1 MTRPAWEVLARRT
14 GLFWPLQ
21 LGGWT
26 LFGAGMLAAGLS
38 LAPFPEA
45 LLLKVPLTVL
55 GFAVSLGLRA
65 IYRGL
70 ERWRLFPAAPGPAAA
85 SVAVALLVSCASAA
99 GWMAAYHLF
108 LAMVAGWRRGAFSW
122 HDSFAGFPDLTNTIY
137 YSFVLIAWSG
147 LYFGVQAYVSLLS
160 ERDRAARTEALAQE
174 ARLKALR
181 LQLNPHFLF
190 NTLNAI
196 STLVVESRA
205 EEANRMLGRLAAF
218 LRTTLD
224 RTDEPEIS
232 IEEEVD
238 FARRYLEI
246 EEIRFGDRLRVIVDV
261 GAETLGARVP
271 PLILQPLVE
280 NAVRHA
286 VLPRV
291 EGGEIAIRA
300 ARRDGWLTLA
310 VEDDGPGIEPG
321 AAAASGGVGLANT
334 RQRLA
339 ELYGDF
345 AELAVGRRVGGG
357 VAASIRL
364 PFRVRAA
371 SEAVS

>member
-1 MTRPAWEVLARRT
+1 MTRTAWGSRAFSRRT

-38 LAPFPEA
+38 LAPFSDA
-45 LLLKVPLTVL
+45 LLLKVPLTAL

-65 IYRGL
+65 VYRRFEG
-70 ERWRLFPAAPGPAAA
+70 RGPAFAA
-85 SVAVALLVSCASAA
+85 ALTLPLSCVAAA
-99 GWMAAYHLF
+99 VWMASYHLF
-108 LAMVAGWRRGAFSW
+108 LAAALGWRRGTLSW
-122 HDSFAGFPDLTNTIY
+122 AEAFAGFPDFTNTIY
-137 YSFVLIAWSG
+137 YAFVLIAWSV
-147 LYFGVQAYVSLLS
+147 LYFGVQAWVSLAA
-160 ERDRAARTEALAQE
+160 ERDRVARMEALAQA

-196 STLVVESRA
+196 STLVVEERS
-205 EEANRMLGRLAAF
+205 EEANRMLARLATF

-224 RTDEPEIS
+224 RTDDPEIP

-238 FARRYLEI
+238 FARQYLEI
-246 EEIRFGDRLRVIVDV
+246 EEIRFGDRLQVTVDV
-261 GAETLGARVP
+261 GPDALGARVP

-286 VLPRV
+286 VLPR
-291 EGGEIAIRA
+291 EAGGKIAIRA
-300 ARRDGWLTLA
+300 ERRDGWLTLA
-310 VEDDGPGIEPG
+310 VEDDGPGLDSD
-321 AAAASGGVGLANT
+321 ASARAGVGLANT

-339 ELYGDF
+339 ELYGDL
-345 AELAVGRRVGGG
+345 AELAVGRREGGG

-364 PFRVRAA
+364 PFRAAPEAA
-371 SEAVS
+371 S

>member
-1 MTRPAWEVLARRT
+1 MTRPAWDVLARRT

-45 LLLKVPLTVL
+45 LILKVPLTLL
-55 GFAVSLGLRA
+55 GFTVSLGLRA
-65 IYRGL
+65 VYRGL
-70 ERWRLFPAAPGPAAA
+70 ERRRLFP
-85 SVAVALLVSCASAA
+85 SA
-99 GWMAAYHLF
+99 WLAAYHLF
-108 LAMVAGWRRGAFSW
+108 LAMVAAWRRGAFSW
-122 HDSFAGFPDLTNTIY
+122 HDSFAGFPDFTNTIY
-137 YSFVLIAWSG
+137 YSFVLIAWSV
-147 LYFGVQAYVSLLS
+147 LYFGVQAYVSLAAA
-160 ERDRAARTEALAQE
+160 RDRAARTEALAQE

-196 STLVVESRA
+196 STLVTESRA

-224 RTDEPEIS
+224 RTDDPEIS

-238 FARRYLEI
+238 FVRRYLEI
-246 EEIRFGDRLRVIVDV
+246 EEIRFGDRLRVTVDV
-261 GAETLGARVP
+261 EAETLGARVP

-286 VLPRV
+286 VLARV

-310 VEDDGPGIEPG
+310 VEDDGPGIEPD

-345 AELAVGRRVGGG
+345 AELAVGRRAGGG

>member
-1 MTRPAWEVLARRT
+1 MTRMGSSVGVLARRT

-21 LGGWT
+21 LGGWA

-38 LAPFPEA
+38 LAPFSDA

-65 IYRGL
+65 VYR
-70 ERWRLFPAAPGPAAA
+70 RFDRRSTAAA
-85 SVAVALLVSCASAA
+85 AAVALPLSCVAA
-99 GWMAAYHLF
+99 AVWMAGYHLI
-108 LAMVAGWRRGAFSW
+108 LALAVGLRRGPLSW
-122 HDSFAGFPDLTNTIY
+122 AGAFAGFPDFTNTIY
-137 YSFVLIAWSG
+137 YSFVLIAWSV
-147 LYFGVQAYVSLLS
+147 LYFGVQAWVSLAA
-160 ERDRAARTEALAQE
+160 ERDRLARAESLAQA

-196 STLVVESRA
+196 STLVAESRSQ
-205 EEANRMLGRLAAF
+205 EANRMLARLAAF

-224 RTDEPEIS
+224 RTDESEIAL
-232 IEEEVD
+232 EEEVD
-238 FARRYLEI
+238 FARQYLAI
-246 EEIRFGDRLRVIVDV
+246 EEIRFGERLRVTVEV
-261 GAETLGARVP
+261 GADALDALVP
-271 PLILQPLVE
+271 SLILQPLVE

-286 VLPRV
+286 VLPR
-291 EGGEIAIRA
+291 ESGGQIAIRA

-310 VEDDGPGIEPG
+310 VEDDGPGVDPDSPG
-321 AAAASGGVGLANT
+321 SRAGVGLANT

-339 ELYGDF
+339 ELYGDL
-345 AELAVGRRVGGG
+345 AELAVGRRAGGG

-364 PFRVRAA
+364 PYRTGPEVA
-371 SEAVS
+371 S